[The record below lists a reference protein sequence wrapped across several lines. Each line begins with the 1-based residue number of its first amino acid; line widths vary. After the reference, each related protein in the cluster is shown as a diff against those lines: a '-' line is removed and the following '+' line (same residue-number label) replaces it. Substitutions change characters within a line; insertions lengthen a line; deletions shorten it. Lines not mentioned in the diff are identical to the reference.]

1 MMQSVVHINF
11 RDFSTGM
18 PAFLTIIT
26 MPLTFNV
33 ATGFGLGFI
42 SYTFLKLLT
51 NRANELNIITII
63 VALAFA
69 INFMMR

>member
-1 MMQSVVHINF
+1 MQSVVHINF
-11 RDFSTGM
+11 KDFSNGL

-42 SYTFLKLLT
+42 SYTILKLLT
-51 NRANELNIITII
+51 KRANELNIVTII
-63 VALAFA
+63 VALAFG